1 MIESILRDMAD
12 LISRGGIS
20 APLVALA
27 AGIITAVTPCS
38 LSQLPLVLA
47 YVGGEESPAKA
58 FRLSVVYSIGLAVT
72 FTAFG
77 AAAALIG
84 NLIGNAGKIW
94 YLILG
99 ALMTLMSLQ
108 ILGIFSIVPSTY
120 LSAMNKRR
128 GYPGALIAGI
138 LGGIFSSPCSTPVI
152 IALLTVIAA
161 EGTMAKGIL
170 LMLLY
175 ALGSAS
181 LSLILGFSPS
191 LIRKLGRSEKMHRV
205 SAALNAVLGI
215 SVLALGLY
223 MLYLGF

>member
-1 MIESILRDMAD
+1 MIESILRSMAD
-12 LISRGGIS
+12 AVSGGGIT
-20 APLVALA
+20 APLIALA

-77 AAAALIG
+77 VTAALMG
-84 NLIGNAGKIW
+84 NLIGNAGKLW

-99 ALMTLMSLQ
+99 ILMVLMSLQ
-108 ILGIFSIVPSTY
+108 ILGIFNIIPSTY
-120 LSAMNKRR
+120 MSALNRKR
-128 GYPGALIAGI
+128 GYAGAFIAGI
-138 LGGIFSSPCSTPVI
+138 LGGVFSSPCSTPVI
-152 IALLTVIAA
+152 IALLSVIAA
-161 EGTMAKGIL
+161 EGTLMKGAL

-175 ALGSAS
+175 ALGSSS
-181 LSLILGFSPS
+181 LALILGFSPA
-191 LIRKLGRSEKMHRV
+191 LIRKLGRSGKMHAV
-205 SAALNAVLGI
+205 SSVLNAILGI
-215 SVLALGLY
+215 AILALGLY